1 MSSNIYSVKDTEK
14 YLSYH
19 KVYNQRWKKDD
30 QNQIPKYKTDNDI
43 FNTKQNSQVLISD
56 KNYFKILA
64 KEIAEKNID
73 QKLRVRKFRLKYIR
87 LFLLTLEE

>member
-73 QKLRVRKFRLKYIR
+73 QKLRVRKF
-87 LFLLTLEE
+87 